1 MKKTL
6 LSKWFLV
13 VAAVAIL
20 LLLVGLRAI
29 PIKTSAIGYCD
40 NVPVPVRLSLI
51 KGESIEETTK
61 QLGETTCP
69 SVELRLYVL

>member
-6 LSKWFLV
+6 LSKRSLV
-13 VAAVAIL
+13 AAAVAVL

-51 KGESIEETTK
+51 KGESIEEKTE
-61 QLGETTCP
+61 QLGENTCP
-69 SVELRLYVL
+69 SLKLRLYVL